1 MRKYPAGRRQ
11 TRKRSKESRT
21 AATKSGFICPLS
33 FAYSKKTELLK
44 CGDWC
49 ERRRKVQDCGVETGT
64 SDCGAG
70 NRHGSCRR
78 TDPGKMG
85 GADPGGSVCQDNG
98 REDRG
103 SGAARGSGAGGSGA
117 GAGHAE
123 QPPEEKKKIALT
135 FDDGPHPIYT
145 ERLLDGLAER
155 GVKAAFFLLGCNIEG
170 NEEIVRR
177 MAEEG
182 HLVGNHTFYHVDI
195 TTLPQEEACA
205 EIQDTSRK
213 IMEITGEPVEYVRP
227 PFGNW
232 NKELECELMMIP
244 VFWTLDTLDWSTRN
258 TDLLVE
264 QVVSEAEENDIIL
277 MHDSYD
283 STVKAA
289 LRIIDLLQAEGFE
302 FVRADEL
309 ILE

>member
-1 MRKYPAGRRQ
+1 MRDGGRSKTAAWKRGLLTAVLGIGMVFAAGQIREKWEERPLAEASARTMAGKTEEAAQPGEAGR
-11 TRKRSKESRT
+11 
-21 AATKSGFICPLS
+21 
-33 FAYSKKTELLK
+33 
-44 CGDWC
+44 
-49 ERRRKVQDCGVETGT
+49 
-64 SDCGAG
+64 AG
-70 NRHGSCRR
+70 
-78 TDPGKMG
+78 
-85 GADPGGSVCQDNG
+85 
-98 REDRG
+98 
-103 SGAARGSGAGGSGA
+103 

-213 IMEITGEPVEYVRP
+213 ITEITGEPVEYVRP